1 MVPIGVIIIF
11 LCFYVLG
18 STADG
23 YLSPAL
29 ETITLKL
36 GISESLAGVTFLAFA
51 NGAPDVIS
59 ALVASSGG
67 EGNDGV
73 YLAISSLLGAGLFV
87 S

>member
-1 MVPIGVIIIF
+1 MGILLII
-11 LCFYVLG
+11 LCFYILG

-29 ETITLKL
+29 ETIAVKL
-36 GISESLAGVTFLAFA
+36 GISESLAGVTFLAFG

-59 ALVASSGG
+59 ALSASGG
-67 EGNDGV
+67 DADGI
-73 YLAISSLLGAGLFV
+73 YLAIGALLGAGLFV